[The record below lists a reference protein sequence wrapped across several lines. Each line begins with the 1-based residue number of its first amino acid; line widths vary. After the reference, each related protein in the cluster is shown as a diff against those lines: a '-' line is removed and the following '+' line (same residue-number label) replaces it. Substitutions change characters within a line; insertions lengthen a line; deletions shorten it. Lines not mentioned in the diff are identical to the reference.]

1 MDTIFMNS
9 ESSKTS
15 KPHVLKLKLTRKL
28 DLRLGEKVKR
38 LLPYQTLVFI
48 THGEM

>member
-15 KPHVLKLKLTRKL
+15 TPHVLTLKLTTKL
-28 DLRLGEKVKR
+28 DLRLGEKVIA
-38 LLPYQTLVFI
+38 L
-48 THGEM
+48 